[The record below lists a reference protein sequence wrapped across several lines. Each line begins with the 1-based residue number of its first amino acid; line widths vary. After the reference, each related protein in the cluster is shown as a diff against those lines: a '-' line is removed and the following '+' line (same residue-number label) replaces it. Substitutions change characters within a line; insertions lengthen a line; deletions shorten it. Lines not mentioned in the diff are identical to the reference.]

1 MELSMVQ
8 FYFLSLV
15 LLVIGAVIL
24 LEEHIGGKVPLVQAV
39 KGYCM
44 DSSTSRVVLI
54 VLTAIVGIM
63 KLITPIQP
71 GPAVIG
77 DFFPALNL
85 LGLCV
90 FYIFES
96 RRLQESPEDVEINID
111 GEGEKQEESIE
122 KVRSF
127 YYTNKRIIGYV
138 TLGVAFFHF
147 LFPGAVLL

>member
-1 MELSMVQ
+1 MVQ
-8 FYFLSLV
+8 FYFLALV
-15 LLVIGAVIL
+15 LQIVGAVIL
-24 LEEHIGGKVPLVQAV
+24 LEEHISSKIPLVHSI

-63 KLITPIQP
+63 KLISPIQP

-77 DFFPALNL
+77 DFFPAVNL
-85 LGLCV
+85 LAPCV
-90 FYIFES
+90 FYIFEG
-96 RRLQESPEDVEINID
+96 RRMQEHDEEVEISID
-111 GEGEKQEESIE
+111 EDGTKQEESIE
-122 KVRSF
+122 KVKSF

-138 TLGVAFFHF
+138 TLAAAFFHF

>member
-1 MELSMVQ
+1 MVQ
-8 FYFLSLV
+8 FYFLALV
-15 LLVIGAVIL
+15 LQLIGAVVL
-24 LEEHIGGKVPLVQAV
+24 LEDQFSAKFPLVHSI

-44 DSSTSRVVLI
+44 ESSTSRVVLI
-54 VLTAIVGIM
+54 VLTGIVGIM

-77 DFFPALNL
+77 DFFPAINL
-85 LGLCV
+85 MALCV
-90 FYIFES
+90 FYVFEG
-96 RRLQESPEDVEINID
+96 RKLDKPEEEVEIPID
-111 GEGEKQEESIE
+111 DSDQPEGEHIE